1 MNLPI
6 RWMPEES
13 NAERRT
19 LQSGQVLQSWTMS
32 NSHHDL
38 KSHSRSI
45 LSTLRWVCITLVCMW
60 IALCTSVGPIYRAN
74 ASIAS
79 YSWTNA
85 LIFITAFGV
94 TLGIIIVAVHW
105 TRACQGDANR
115 SSVAAEGHSSFRST
129 PISRLRALLLRHL
142 LRHRSIRI
150 MLHAISRGWSR
161 LAPWIMRLTSSRRRL
176 FLVFAIGWLWAYVT
190 LLAAYGADIHSQ
202 INEFNLWWAN
212 LRGMKLPYLDGF
224 TQMDIYPT
232 AHYLW
237 PKNPT
242 YLTDQHNYL
251 LTLFYGAVVAAFR
264 KLSGSDDAGIVALA
278 GLQMLFAAFCCSST
292 ANRFFNYG
300 VRQASTQTQA
310 QAQPHK
316 GMKDT
321 FAYGSSRLY
330 ASAGPRLAIIALFLL
345 TPISVFSTI
354 SITKSP
360 AFAYSFVW
368 WIGILY
374 TLYRRNPL
382 RHTLHGKDF
391 NTTVSHSDD
400 SSSPTVR
407 IPRSLKIELAASSL
421 LMLGTVKYG
430 VYIIVVQLILSLL
443 SDRRHWRSYVLC
455 MLIPVIAF
463 EGLLMSL
470 IAAGAVIQGDPIEAK
485 GIQLQQIARVAE
497 RDPANIPAQA
507 RRQLEPIL
515 DLDTMALRYNP
526 NDADP
531 VKSSGGEDKL
541 TVYKWRTVT
550 AADMTQFNSA
560 WLSIGLKNPVL
571 YIDAFMAEC
580 YGYFDVT
587 DVPYVSMNYY
597 VNNGYVQDSSTWIK
611 NWLHVWRDKVA
622 GFAFAWGRTPV
633 LGWLTNGNFWLVL
646 SLLLIC
652 IEFALKRF
660 RALSYHTTLL
670 VLMGVMVFAPANN
683 YDRHIL
689 PLVFVFGFLALAFVK
704 DTQELA
710 T

>member
-1 MNLPI
+1 
-6 RWMPEES
+6 
-13 NAERRT
+13 
-19 LQSGQVLQSWTMS
+19 MS
-32 NSHHDL
+32 NSRHDS
-38 KSHSRSI
+38 KSHPRSI
-45 LSTLRWVCITLVCMW
+45 LSILRWVCITLVCMW

-74 ASIAS
+74 ASITS
-79 YSWTNA
+79 YSWVNA
-85 LIFITAFGV
+85 LIFIATLAI
-94 TLGIIIVAVHW
+94 TLGIVIAVMRW
-105 TRACQGDANR
+105 ACAYQGTVNYSASTAEAQGQT
-115 SSVAAEGHSSFRST
+115 SSHPKLISPLA
-129 PISRLRALLLRHL
+129 SRLRASLLCRRPTRLALR
-142 LRHRSIRI
+142 
-150 MLHAISRGWSR
+150 AVSRGWSK
-161 LAPWIMRLTSSRRRL
+161 LTPWIMRFTSNRRRL
-176 FLVFAIGWLWAYVT
+176 FLVFVIGWLWADVT

-212 LRGMKLPYLDGF
+212 LRGVKLPYLQGF

-251 LTLFYGAVVAAFR
+251 LTLFYGAVVAVLR

-278 GLQMLFAAFCCSST
+278 AMQMLFAAFCCAST
-292 ANRFFNYG
+292 ANRFFNHG
-300 VRQASTQTQA
+300 MRTGSTHAAS
-310 QAQPHK
+310 PR
-316 GMKDT
+316 
-321 FAYGSSRLY
+321 FS

-368 WIGILY
+368 WIG
-374 TLYRRNPL
+374 TLYAFYRATPL
-382 RHTLHGKDF
+382 RRSLHG
-391 NTTVSHSDD
+391 SDANAKPANGNI
-400 SSSPTVR
+400 SSTATAR
-407 IPRSLKIELAASSL
+407 IPRSLKIELAVSSL
-421 LMLGTVKYG
+421 LMLSTVKYG
-430 VYIIVVQLILSLL
+430 VYVVVVQLVLSLL
-443 SDRRHWRSYVLC
+443 ADRRHWKSYVLC
-455 MLIPVIAF
+455 MLVPVIAF
-463 EGLLMSL
+463 EALLMSL
-470 IAAGAVIQGDPIEAK
+470 VSAGAVIQGDPIEAK
-485 GIQLQQIARVAE
+485 GIQLQQIARVAQ

-507 RRQLEPIL
+507 RQQLEPIL

-531 VKSSGGEDKL
+531 VKSSGGTHKL

-560 WLSIGLKNPVL
+560 WLAIGMKNPVL

-611 NWLHVWRDKVA
+611 NWSHTWRDKVA
-622 GFAFAWGRTPV
+622 GFAFVWGRTPV

-660 RALSYHTTLL
+660 RALSYQTTLL
-670 VLMGVMVFAPANN
+670 VLIGVMVFAPANN

-689 PLVFVFGFLALAFVK
+689 PLVFVFGFLTLAFVK
-704 DTQELA
+704 DTQALA
-710 T
+710 ARDDAASSDALRTARDGRLSVETTAAALRISHTH